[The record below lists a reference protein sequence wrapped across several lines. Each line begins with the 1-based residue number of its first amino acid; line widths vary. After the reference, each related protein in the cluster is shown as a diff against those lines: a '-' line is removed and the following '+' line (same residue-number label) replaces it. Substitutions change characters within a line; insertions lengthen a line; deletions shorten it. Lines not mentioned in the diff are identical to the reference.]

1 MLLQI
6 MKYQVDRFL
15 PGKRVPA
22 CQLSVKWSGQQQQS
36 VELMYSM
43 KLVGAKEPFNFFF
56 IQSPASTPIPGS
68 YLPAFSIRL
77 FIVFLIFQKTAL
89 YTVQVIIYNDMIVR
103 WIPTERI
110 KSTRKTMSATVVNA
124 A

>member
-6 MKYQVDRFL
+6 MKYQVDRFV

-43 KLVGAKEPFNFFF
+43 KLVGAKEPYNFFF

-68 YLPAFSIRL
+68 YLPAFSIRY
-77 FIVFLIFQKTAL
+77 IVHCCN
-89 YTVQVIIYNDMIVR
+89 VQNCIVYGA
-103 WIPTERI
+103 
-110 KSTRKTMSATVVNA
+110 SYS
-124 A
+124 